1 MGGQL
6 AQALERPSTD
16 PTDVLGLAHVSA
28 LVHDEGSGA
37 EEAVATHWAPE
48 LQFDL
53 VAVGD
58 SVLPR
63 DACTTVSH

>member
-1 MGGQL
+1 M
-6 AQALERPSTD
+6 T
-16 PTDVLGLAHVSA
+16 A
-28 LVHDEGSGA
+28 LVHDEGCGA

-58 SVLPR
+58 PVLPR
-63 DACTTVSH
+63 DASTTVSRQLPGGTEAALTQSAAPTGV